1 MTRSIANDS
10 TSGGSVPPTY
20 AVLTGSGTYSSP
32 VGASYLIVEMTGG
45 GGGGGKQAGSNS
57 GGGGCGST
65 YFKLRV
71 PIGSY
76 SYSVGSGG
84 AGGSAGGD
92 TGAAG
97 TASTFGL
104 ASAGGGLGG
113 LPNGPPGDF
122 GSSNPSYTVLE
133 SISGARGGSRH
144 SGSNLSSPGG
154 QSFWGTA
161 AGPISGTYVFSTSQ
175 FANAAGYGSGG
186 AGTDNTNFSGPGGTG
201 GDGRIVVTVFY

>member
-20 AVLTGSGTYSSP
+20 TVLTGSGTYSSP
-32 VGASYLIVEMTGG
+32 AGAAYLIVEMTGG
-45 GGGGGKQAGSNS
+45 GGGGGKNVGSNS

-65 YFKLRV
+65 YLKLRA
-71 PIGSY
+71 PAGGY

-84 AGGSAGGD
+84 AGGSGGGD
-92 TGAAG
+92 SGAAG

-104 ASAGGGLGG
+104 ATAGGGLGG
-113 LPNGPPGDF
+113 GASGTPGDF
-122 GSSNPSYTVLE
+122 GSSSTAYTVLE
-133 SISGARGGSRH
+133 IIPGARGGSRH

-175 FANAAGYGSGG
+175 FANGAGYGSGG
-186 AGTDNTNFSGPGGTG
+186 AGVDNTNFSGPGGTG